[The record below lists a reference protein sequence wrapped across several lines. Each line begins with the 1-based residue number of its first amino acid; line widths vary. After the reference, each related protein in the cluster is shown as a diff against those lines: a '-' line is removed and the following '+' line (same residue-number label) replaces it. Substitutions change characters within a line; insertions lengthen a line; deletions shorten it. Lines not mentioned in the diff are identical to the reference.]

1 MKKHDRLTDRSRQQV
16 SWRLAI
22 GMVLSMAFA
31 THGWADEYTNKA
43 CTAKIKAKNTSP
55 HKDIT
60 IDKLS
65 TAKGWAYV
73 YAAQAPSKPHRVLEN
88 DGAAAVWTVEL
99 DTSWIDE
106 SGYGCD
112 AIHRVKVDL
121 LRGNTRCE
129 DIKFPYS
136 NGEPS
141 NPSGSFVNK
150 SKGGSTFDLG
160 DLQEAF
166 NACMKDD
173 KCHCD

>member
-1 MKKHDRLTDRSRQQV
+1 MKKHDEMNTRSRQRA
-16 SWRLAI
+16 SRWLAI
-22 GMVLSMAFA
+22 GVVLPMAVA
-31 THGWADEYTNKA
+31 TQVWADEYTNKA

-55 HKDIT
+55 HKEIT
-60 IDKLS
+60 IDRLS
-65 TAKGWAYV
+65 TAKGPVYV

-88 DGAAAVWTVEL
+88 DGVAVVWTVEL
-99 DTSWIDE
+99 DTSWIDA

-141 NPSGSFVNK
+141 DPDGSFVNK
-150 SKGGSTFDLG
+150 NKGGSTFDLG

-166 NACMKDD
+166 NACMKDER
-173 KCHCD
+173 CHCD

>member
-1 MKKHDRLTDRSRQQV
+1 MEKYDQVNNRARPRMSR
-16 SWRLAI
+16 WLAI
-22 GMVLSMAFA
+22 GMILSMVFT
-31 THGWADEYTNKA
+31 THVWADEYTNKA

-55 HKDIT
+55 HKEIT

-65 TAKGWAYV
+65 TAKGPVYV
-73 YAAQAPSKPHRVLEN
+73 YAVQAPSKPHLVLEN

-141 NPSGSFVNK
+141 DPKGSFANK

-166 NACMKDD
+166 NACMKDER
-173 KCHCD
+173 CRCD